1 LFLSLLSGKKPRE
14 LMKAREQGK
23 ISACGTPLT
32 AALLGSGLFEKHAA
46 GIGPALYY
54 TRESSGEFV
63 YYTALALD

>member
-1 LFLSLLSGKKPRE
+1 
-14 LMKAREQGK
+14 MKAREQGK